1 MTLFCKPVNSKKRF
15 APYRKLENNYS
26 FTLFDHADS
35 VPENHLSEITHLES
49 IFFNKEYLS
58 LIEGCTNAKLQ
69 TRYCIIY
76 NNSKPIGFI
85 NCQITDF
92 NAGIFGDLIKS
103 EREENES
110 GTLKLLEKYLYKNKD
125 ENLLRLFTCG
135 NNIISGEY
143 GFVFRD
149 EVSEKV
155 KHDLVIKVLDI
166 ISGEE
171 KKTGMLSAIL
181 IKDFEE
187 PLKPKQLFKSSGY
200 EMFSV
205 EPNLIVE
212 IPEQINNIEDYIQ
225 LFSKKYRNRSKS
237 IQKKFAPVEV
247 KVLSHEEIVKNEKL
261 IYALYLQVFERAK
274 FKLLQLPKDYF
285 SRCKAIFKNKFI
297 LTGFFLNEQLIGF
310 NSSFILNQNKF
321 EAHYIGFDY
330 SLNRDYELYQNTLCN
345 LISSALVHGKHHINL
360 GRTAAEIKTTIG
372 AKPKDLFCYIK
383 AQNTLSKLIQK
394 SFIRFLQPEEW
405 IPRNPFKEE

>member
-15 APYRKLENNYS
+15 APHRKLDNNYS
-26 FTLFDHADS
+26 FTLFDCAS
-35 VPENHLSEITHLES
+35 SIPENQLTQIIQPED

-58 LIEGCTNAKLQ
+58 LIEACTNAKLQ
-69 TRYCIIY
+69 TRYCIIFS
-76 NNSKPIGFI
+76 NLKPIGFV

-135 NNIISGEY
+135 NSIISGEY
-143 GFVFRD
+143 GFIFRE
-149 EVSEKV
+149 EVGEKE

-187 PLKPKQLFKSSGY
+187 PLRPKQLFKSSGY

-212 IPEQINNIEDYIQ
+212 IPSQVESIEDYVQ
-225 LFSKKYRNRSKS
+225 LFSKKYRNRSKT
-237 IQKKFAPVEV
+237 IQKKFSSVEV
-247 KVLSHEEIVKNEKL
+247 RELQYDEIVEREDSINT
-261 IYALYLQVFERAK
+261 LYLQVFERAK
-274 FKLLQLPKDYF
+274 FKLLQLPKNYF
-285 SRCKAIFKNKFI
+285 SRCKAIFDDKFT
-297 LTGFFLNEQLIGF
+297 LTGFFLNQKLIGF
-310 NSSFILNQNKF
+310 NSSFNLSENKF
-321 EAHYIGFDY
+321 EAHYIGIDY
-330 SLNRDYELYQNTLCN
+330 SLNREYELYQNTLCN
-345 LISSALVHGKHHINL
+345 LISSALSKEKHHVNL

-372 AKPKDLFCYIK
+372 AKPRDLLCYIK

>member
-15 APYRKLENNYS
+15 APHRKLEDNYS
-26 FTLFDHADS
+26 FTLFDRAS
-35 VPENHLSEITHLES
+35 SIPENQLSQIISSEHV
-49 IFFNKEYLS
+49 FFNKEYLS
-58 LIEGCTNAKLQ
+58 LIEACTNAKLQ
-69 TRYCIIY
+69 TRYCIVY
-76 NNSKPIGFI
+76 SNLKPIGFI
-85 NCQITDF
+85 YCQITDF
-92 NAGIFGDLIKS
+92 NAGIFGDLVKS

-110 GTLKLLEKYLYKNKD
+110 GALKLLEKYLYKNKD

-143 GFVFRD
+143 GFIFKD

-155 KHDLVIKVLDI
+155 KHDLVIKVLEV

-181 IKDFEE
+181 IKDFDE

-212 IPEQINNIEDYIQ
+212 IPNQIEDLDGYVQ
-225 LFSKKYRNRSKS
+225 LFSKKYRNRSKT
-237 IQKKFAPVEV
+237 IQKKFASIET
-247 KVLSHEEIVKNEKL
+247 KQLSYDEIVENEEA
-261 IYALYLQVFERAK
+261 INDLYLEVFERAK
-274 FKLLQLPKDYF
+274 FKLLQLPDNYF
-285 SRCKAIFKNKFI
+285 SRCKAIFKEKFC
-297 LTGFFLNEQLIGF
+297 LTGFFLNGQLIAF
-310 NSSFILNQNKF
+310 NSSFILGNNKF
-321 EAHYIGFDY
+321 EAHYIGINY
-330 SLNRDYELYQNTLCN
+330 ALNREYELYQNTLCK
-345 LISSALVHGKHHINL
+345 LISSALSEGKHHVNL

-372 AKPKDLFCYIK
+372 AKPKDLLCYIK
-383 AQNTLSKLIQK
+383 AQNALSKLIQK

>member
-15 APYRKLENNYS
+15 APHRKLYDNFSY
-26 FTLFDHADS
+26 TLFDRAS
-35 VPENHLSEITHLES
+35 AIPENQLAQVIQPDDV
-49 IFFNKEYLS
+49 FFNRDYLN
-58 LIEGCTNAKLQ
+58 LIEDCTNAQLQ

-76 NNSKPIGFI
+76 SDLNPIGFI

-92 NAGIFGDLIKS
+92 NAGIFGDLIKN

-110 GTLKLLEKYLYKNKD
+110 SALKLLEKYLYKNKD

-143 GFVFRD
+143 GFIFR
-149 EVSEKV
+149 EAINEKV
-155 KHDLVIKVLDI
+155 KHDLVLRVLDI
-166 ISGEE
+166 ISSEE

-212 IPEQINNIEDYIQ
+212 IPGQIGSIEDYIQ
-225 LFSKKYRNRSKS
+225 LFSKKYRNRSRS
-237 IQKKFAPVEV
+237 IQKKFAAVNV
-247 KVLSHEEIVKNEKL
+247 KVMNYEEIVANEK
-261 IYALYLQVFERAK
+261 IINSLYLQVFERAK

-285 SRCKAIFKNKFI
+285 SKCKSIFNEKFI
-297 LTGFFLNEQLIGF
+297 LTGFFLNDKLIGF
-310 NSSFILNQNKF
+310 NSSFLLGNNKF
-321 EAHYIGFDY
+321 EAHYIGIDY
-330 SLNRDYELYQNTLCN
+330 SLNREYELYQNTLCN
-345 LISSALVHGKHHINL
+345 LISSALSKSKHHINL